1 MLRRWMLADRTN
13 AVGSSLFNSRAVVTW
28 EGPGQPITLTVHGPG
43 GEVALAL
50 TPTRAIALA
59 VELTQRAVL
68 TIKVN
73 QFGPGWPG

>member
-1 MLRRWMLADRTN
+1 MVSTSPHAATMTKP
-13 AVGSSLFNSRAVVTW
+13 VVTW
-28 EGPGQPITLTVHGPG
+28 EGPAQPIVLTV
-43 GEVALAL
+43 GEVAVPL
-50 TPTRAIALA
+50 TSTRALALA